1 MEANLKFIFP
11 SVGDRINNLPV
22 RFPFSLIF
30 SSASH
35 QLHKSFLQP
44 RTTSF
49 DIPVMAP
56 APKTSKR
63 VTEAQNLSKADSKRA
78 EEIYKDIISKGLAS
92 GDAGL
97 HEYEAALMGLGKL
110 YRDAARSNDLAE
122 LVTTSRS
129 KLSSFAKAKTAKLGT
144 G

>member
-1 MEANLKFIFP
+1 
-11 SVGDRINNLPV
+11 
-22 RFPFSLIF
+22 
-30 SSASH
+30 
-35 QLHKSFLQP
+35 
-44 RTTSF
+44 
-49 DIPVMAP
+49 MAP

-63 VTEAQNLSKADSKRA
+63 VTEAQNLSKVDSKRA
-78 EEIYKDIISKGLAS
+78 EEIYKDIISKGAAS